1 MPEGDTIHRAAAQLR
16 AALEGKRIVKLE
28 VRRDP
33 RGRRGVAP
41 GATVTEVVAQGKHLL
56 IHFDDGHVL
65 HTHMQLTG
73 AWQIYA
79 PGERWRR
86 PGHTARVVLEVEGGT
101 SAVCFAAPLVELRKE
116 TGARREV
123 THAAG
128 AVAALGPDLCLESPD
143 LDVVLARLAQLEPAT
158 ELALALL
165 NQRVAA
171 GIGNVYKSEV
181 CWAERVSPFAPIGAL
196 DDATRRRVYATA
208 HRMLRENL
216 GTRRR
221 VTYQG
226 GLAVYGKAGRLCP
239 RCRTRIARHG
249 GRDDER
255 VTYWCPTCQNLPES
269 LRDSLG

>member
-1 MPEGDTIHRAAAQLR
+1 VPEGDTIHRAAAQLR
-16 AALEGKRIVKLE
+16 GALDGKRVVKLE

-33 RGRRGVAP
+33 RGRRGVEP
-41 GATVTEVVAQGKHLL
+41 GAIVTEVVAQGKHLL
-56 IHFDDGHVL
+56 IRFDDGNVL

-73 AWQIYA
+73 AWQVYA
-79 PGERWRR
+79 RGDRWRR
-86 PGHTARVVLEVEGGT
+86 PAHTARVVLEVDDGT
-101 SAVCFAAPLVELRKE
+101 TAVCFAAPLVELRNE

-128 AVAALGPDLCLESPD
+128 AVAALGPDLCTAEPD
-143 LDVVLARLAQLEPAT
+143 LDEVLARLAQLDPHT
-158 ELALALL
+158 ELGPALL

-181 CWAERVSPFAPIGAL
+181 CWAERVSPFAPLATL
-196 DDATRRRVYATA
+196 DDATRRRLYRTA

-216 GTRRR
+216 GARRR

-239 RCRTRIARHG
+239 RCRTRLARQG

-255 VTYWCPTCQNLPES
+255 VTYWCPTCQP
-269 LRDSLG
+269 GP

>member
-1 MPEGDTIHRAAAQLR
+1 MPEGDTIHRAAARLQ
-16 AALEGKRIVKLE
+16 AALAGKRVVRLE

-33 RGRRGVAP
+33 RGRRGVEP

-79 PGERWRR
+79 RGERWRR
-86 PGHTARVVLEVEGGT
+86 PAHTARVVLEVEGGT
-101 SAVCFAAPLVELRKE
+101 TAVCFAAPLVELRTE
-116 TGARREV
+116 SARDV
-123 THAAG
+123 THAAS
-128 AVAALGPDLCLESPD
+128 AVAALGPDLCLAEPA
-143 LDVVLARLAQLEPAT
+143 LDDVLARLGQLDPT
-158 ELALALL
+158 TPLADALL
-165 NQRVAA
+165 NQRVAS

-181 CWAERVSPFAPIGAL
+181 CWAEKVSPFVPIGAL
-196 DDATRRRVYATA
+196 DDATRLRVYETA
-208 HRMLRENL
+208 HRQLRANL
-216 GTRRR
+216 GTGRR

-239 RCRTRIARHG
+239 RCRTRIMRRG

-255 VTYWCPTCQNLPES
+255 VTYWCPTCQPEP
-269 LRDSLG
+269 

>member
-16 AALEGKRIVKLE
+16 GALAGKRVVKVE

-33 RGRRGVAP
+33 RGRRGVEP

-73 AWQIYA
+73 AWQVYA

-86 PGHTARVVLEVEGGT
+86 PAHTARVVLEVEGGT
-101 SAVCFAAPLVELRKE
+101 TAVCFAAPLVELRTE
-116 TGARREV
+116 NARDV
-123 THAAG
+123 THAAN
-128 AVAALGPDLCLESPD
+128 AIAALGPDLCLDAPD
-143 LDVVLARLAQLEPAT
+143 LDAVLARVARLDPAT
-158 ELALALL
+158 ELALVLL
-165 NQRVAA
+165 DQRVAA

-181 CWAERVSPFAPIGAL
+181 CWAEKVWPFTPIGAL
-196 DDATRRRVYATA
+196 ADATRRRMYATA
-208 HRMLRENL
+208 HRQLRANL
-216 GTRRR
+216 GTKRR

-239 RCRTRIARHG
+239 RCRTRIVRRG

-255 VTYWCPTCQNLPES
+255 VTYWCPTCQPEP
-269 LRDSLG
+269 

>member
-1 MPEGDTIHRAAAQLR
+1 VPEGDTIHRAAARLQ
-16 AALEGKRIVKLE
+16 AAIAGKRVVKLE

-33 RGRRGVAP
+33 RGRRGVEP

-79 PGERWRR
+79 RGERWRR
-86 PGHTARVVLEVEGGT
+86 PAHTARVLLEVEGGT
-101 SAVCFAAPLVELRKE
+101 TAVCFAAPLVELRE
-116 TGARREV
+116 DRREV
-123 THAAG
+123 THAAS
-128 AVAALGPDLCLESPD
+128 AVAALGPDLCTDEAD
-143 LDVVLARLAQLEPAT
+143 LDAVLARVAAIDPET
-158 ELALALL
+158 ALAEVLL
-165 NQRVAA
+165 NQRIAA
-171 GIGNVYKSEV
+171 GIGNVYKSEI
-181 CWAERVSPFAPIGAL
+181 CWAAKLSPFTPVGAL
-196 DDATRRRVYATA
+196 DDGTRRRVYETA
-208 HRMLRENL
+208 ARQLRADL

-239 RCRTRIARHG
+239 RCRTRIARRG

-255 VTYWCPTCQNLPES
+255 VTYWCPTCQPAP
-269 LRDSLG
+269 